1 MAPHDSLSRALCW
14 MTGAALACMSLASLA
29 AAQDP
34 VEQFYKGRQITIV
47 IGTSPGGGYDTY
59 GRLLGRHL
67 GKHVPGSPSV
77 IAANMAGAGSNV
89 ATAHVFSSAPK
100 DGTQIGAIFAGA
112 IVEPLLGEKG
122 RFRHDPSKLQFVGS
136 ANTEVFVCGVRADQ
150 PIRTLDDM
158 RRSDVVV
165 GSSADGGPTSDF
177 PTMLAAVLG
186 ARLKIVRGY
195 PGTREITLAIEKG
208 EVAGACGL
216 SWATLSVQYPG
227 IITGQP
233 FRIILQE
240 DMNGHAVLN
249 AAGIPVSG
257 SFAAT
262 SEDAAALDLFYAQN
276 LFGRPYVMAPEAPP
290 ERVAVIRRAFMA
302 AMADPELLAEA
313 KRLNIDIIPRSG
325 EVVQADVA
333 RMYAT
338 PPAVLD
344 RVRKALG
351 REK

>member
-1 MAPHDSLSRALCW
+1 MSSRSHVAVRW
-14 MTGAALACMSLASLA
+14 IVAAAVAFAAWTSSA

-47 IGTSPGGGYDTY
+47 IGSSPGGGYDTY

-67 GKHVPGSPSV
+67 GKHIPGAPSA

-89 ATAHVFSSAPK
+89 AAAYIFSAAPK

-112 IVEPLLGEKG
+112 IVEPLLGEKA
-122 RFRHDPSKLQFVGS
+122 RVRHDPSRLQFVGS
-136 ANTEVFVCGVRADQ
+136 ANTEVFVCGVRADLAV
-150 PIRTLDDM
+150 RTLEDL
-158 RRSDVVV
+158 RRAEVVV

-186 ARLKIVRGY
+186 AKLRIVRGY

-208 EVAGACGL
+208 EVQGACGL

-227 IITGQP
+227 IIEGRP
-233 FRIILQE
+233 FRIIVQE
-240 DMNGHAVLN
+240 DMKGHPVLN
-249 AAGIPVSG
+249 AAGIPATG
-257 SFAAT
+257 SFAKT
-262 SEDAAALDLFYAQN
+262 PDDAAALDLFYAQN
-276 LFGRPYVMAPEAPP
+276 LFGRPYVMAPEAPA
-290 ERVAVIRRAFMA
+290 ERVAAIRRAFMA
-302 AMADPELLAEA
+302 AMADPDLLAEA
-313 KRLNIDIIPRSG
+313 RRLNIDIIPRAG

-338 PPAVLD
+338 PLAILE